1 MLHINLSNFELVPN
15 WRNQNKFLR
24 VCMGCYQTL
33 IPYISIGNC
42 NSGLVFGVRAS
53 LKILY
58 KNMTSYPII
67 SKKLFLWRH
76 HFGTLLVCFL
86 VEFHLLFVF
95 SVLSCRI
102 LDSTSLFIYVHEH
115 DRLYVPMLTVET
127 AVFDCICWLSS
138 SRDRKGQSLSGRLL
152 FGIGGRVLEGTIHK
166 SEPEPR
172 NGDVNTVYFIN
183 KARGNTRINRT
194 EFIEPLYGYIR
205 TLISSRFFHQIVDFS
220 TKSSLSGA

>member
-1 MLHINLSNFELVPN
+1 MQSQSRILDYLFMNTNLAP
-15 WRNQNKFLR
+15 
-24 VCMGCYQTL
+24 
-33 IPYISIGNC
+33 P
-42 NSGLVFGVRAS
+42 
-53 LKILY
+53 
-58 KNMTSYPII
+58 
-67 SKKLFLWRH
+67 KKLFLWRH

-138 SRDRKGQSLSGRLL
+138 NHDRKGQSLSGRIL

-183 KARGNTRINRT
+183 QARGNTRINCT
-194 EFIEPLYGYIR
+194 EFIYDESMQLQMVTYIWGSC
-205 TLISSRFFHQIVDFS
+205 LECS
-220 TKSSLSGA
+220 